1 MKVLSISGTQ
11 GSGKTTLIRELIA
24 RIGATGRKSAV
35 IVNDDGEKD
44 FDPDIIQPH
53 CLAVEYIRGG

>member
-24 RIGATGRKSAV
+24 QMSAKGRRSAV

-44 FDPDIIQPH
+44 FDQDFIQSH
-53 CLAVEYIRGG
+53 GLAVEYIRGG